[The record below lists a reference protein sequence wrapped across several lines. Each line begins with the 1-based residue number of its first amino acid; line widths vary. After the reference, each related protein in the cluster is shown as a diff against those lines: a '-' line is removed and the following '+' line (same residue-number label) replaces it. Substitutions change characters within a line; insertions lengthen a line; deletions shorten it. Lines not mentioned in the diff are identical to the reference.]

1 MKNTYFAGLIDCMK
15 RARDDRFLD
24 LEAVVGDNDEE
35 DEGDEEDNGG
45 ASPGIPD

>member
-1 MKNTYFAGLIDCMK
+1 MK
-15 RARDDRFLD
+15 RARASDDRFLD

-35 DEGDEEDNGG
+35 DEGEDEGEDNGG

>member
-1 MKNTYFAGLIDCMK
+1 MK

-35 DEGDEEDNGG
+35 DEGDEEDGGG
-45 ASPGIPD
+45 ASPVSPSVPTYIHI